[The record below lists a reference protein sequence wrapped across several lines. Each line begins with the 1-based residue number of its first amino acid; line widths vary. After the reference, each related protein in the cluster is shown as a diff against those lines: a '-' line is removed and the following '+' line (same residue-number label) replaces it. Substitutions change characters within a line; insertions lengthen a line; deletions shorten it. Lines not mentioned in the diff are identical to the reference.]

1 MTLKNANTY
10 THKYNTIVR
19 VGQCIR
25 ETMYPL
31 QMCVALI
38 SLIIILL
45 IVLLINVGLNEDM
58 ANALNK
64 VPTSYMDEVLRR
76 HSMGAKG

>member
-1 MTLKNANTY
+1 
-10 THKYNTIVR
+10 
-19 VGQCIR
+19 
-25 ETMYPL
+25 MYPL

-45 IVLLINVGLNEDM
+45 IVVLINLDLIEDM

-64 VPTSYMDEVLRR
+64 VPTSYLDEVLRR